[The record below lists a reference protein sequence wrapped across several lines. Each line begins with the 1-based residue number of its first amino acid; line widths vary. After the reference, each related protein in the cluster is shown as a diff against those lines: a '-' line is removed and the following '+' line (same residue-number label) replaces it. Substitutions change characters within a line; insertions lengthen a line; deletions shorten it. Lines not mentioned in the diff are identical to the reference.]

1 MAVVARAKGEKRDG
15 QGEKREALVEG
26 LEMPLSASVSSR
38 GLLLCLYGRALFN
51 GRFSRVCESPCK
63 NTFWTATASV
73 TRDTFDAF
81 LSYRAGIYPD
91 LETESRCFRYLFY
104 IECGIDT
111 PREKLAFW
119 QNFANLSSICSFF
132 FFFFKRL
139 SLLLENPSSPE
150 ISSFPSY
157 IFPIYIYLVFHDERI
172 SNCQSNMSITITPP
186 PRSFSPSAFYLA

>member
-1 MAVVARAKGEKRDG
+1 
-15 QGEKREALVEG
+15 
-26 LEMPLSASVSSR
+26 MPLSASVSSR

-63 NTFWTATASV
+63 NTFWTATAFV

-111 PREKLAFW
+111 REKLAFW
-119 QNFANLSSICSFF
+119 QNFVNLSSICSFF
-132 FFFFKRL
+132 LNVYR
-139 SLLLENPSSPE
+139 
-150 ISSFPSY
+150 FPSKTPPRLKFLPFHPIY
-157 IFPIYIYLVFHDERI
+157 FQYIYIYRI
-172 SNCQSNMSITITPP
+172 PRWKNFKLSVEYVHYSSTSFFFPICILSRVITRRENSGAENISLSKLWRNLSEYL
-186 PRSFSPSAFYLA
+186 PR